1 MHISNQAPVCFL
13 RLQVPGHAREGGE
26 QEAAGQRGEDA
37 KGGERN
43 LASRAIPGAQ
53 VFIS

>member
-1 MHISNQAPVCFL
+1 MHTSNQAPVCFL
-13 RLQVPGHAREGGE
+13 QMQVPGHTREGGE
-26 QEAAGQRGEDA
+26 QEAVGQQDEDA

>member
-1 MHISNQAPVCFL
+1 M
-13 RLQVPGHAREGGE
+13 PGHAREGGE